1 MAAFIKKEGGKR
13 FGASGGKPS
22 FGGAR
27 SGKPSFGKKSW
38 GDSRPSGPVTHHKA
52 TCTKCGESCEVP
64 FKPVNGKPIFCRNC
78 FVKTGDT
85 GSGRAGDK
93 YPKREYQPHGYT
105 KPAPEGGNNKDMM
118 KQLEVLNE
126 KIERLIQAVG
136 GSASE
141 K

>member
-1 MAAFIKKEGGKR
+1 MAAYIKKAGGKR
-13 FGASGGKPS
+13 FGSGSKPA
-22 FGGAR
+22 FGAR

-38 GDSRPSGPVTHHKA
+38 GDNKSGSGPVTHHKA

-64 FKPVNGKPIFCRNC
+64 FKPVSGKPIFCRNC

-85 GSGRAGDK
+85 ATGRAGDR

-105 KPAPEGGNNKDMM
+105 KPAPESGNNKDVM
-118 KQLEVLNE
+118 KQLETLNA
-126 KIERLIQAVG
+126 KIERLIQAIE
-136 GSASE
+136 SPASQ

>member
-1 MAAFIKKEGGKR
+1 MAAYIKKAGGKR
-13 FGASGGKPS
+13 FGTGSKSS
-22 FGGAR
+22 FGGR
-27 SGKPSFGKKSW
+27 PSKPNFAKKSW
-38 GDSRPSGPVTHHKA
+38 GEDRSSGPVTHHKA

-85 GSGRAGDK
+85 ATGRAGDR

-105 KPAPEGGNNKDMM
+105 KPAPESGNGKDVM
-118 KQLEVLNE
+118 KQLEILNA
-126 KIERLIQAVG
+126 KIERLIQAVES
-136 GSASE
+136 SAFQ